1 MFFADFN
8 IHSKYSRGTPF
19 PSGSRLTLRPD
30 PYAELVRDD
39 VFDSLD
45 QLAQGG
51 DPATLSLAWILA
63 NPLVGAVVTGPRRP
77 AHLDPVWAA
86 LELEVDR
93 DELTELF
100 AWSR

>member
-1 MFFADFN
+1 M
-8 IHSKYSRGTPF
+8 
-19 PSGSRLTLRPD
+19 TLRPD
-30 PYAELVRDD
+30 PYVDLVRDE

-45 QLAQGG
+45 ELAQRG

-77 AHLDPVWAA
+77 AHLEPVWAA
-86 LELEVDR
+86 LELEVNR

>member
-1 MFFADFN
+1 M
-8 IHSKYSRGTPF
+8 
-19 PSGSRLTLRPD
+19 TLRPG
-30 PYAELVRDD
+30 PYGEFVRDD
-39 VFDSLD
+39 VFDSLEE
-45 QLAQGG
+45 LARRG

-63 NPLVGAVVTGPRRP
+63 NPLVGAIVTGPRRP
-77 AHLDPVWAA
+77 SHLDPVWAA